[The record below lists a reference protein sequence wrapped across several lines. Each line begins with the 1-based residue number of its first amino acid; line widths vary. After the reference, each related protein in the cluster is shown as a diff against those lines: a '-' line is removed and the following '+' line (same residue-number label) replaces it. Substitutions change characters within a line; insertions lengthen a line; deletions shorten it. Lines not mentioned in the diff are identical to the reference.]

1 MENMNNILGM
11 KLFFTHSRNE
21 KLREIKRGKEREETS
36 MPLYTIEA
44 TGLHLGENFELV
56 TSFISSRFCKCPS
69 PLSKTNV
76 LGL

>member
-21 KLREIKRGKEREETS
+21 KLREVKREKEREESS
-36 MPLYTIEA
+36 MPLYTIGA
-44 TGLHLGENFELV
+44 TGLHLGESFELV
-56 TSFISSRFCKCPS
+56 TFFISSRFCECPS
-69 PLSKTNV
+69 PLSKTHV